1 MSDMSDDVILLG
13 RRVLVVEDD
22 MIIAMMVEDM
32 LRDLGCAVVGP
43 ANGLGEG
50 LALARDEGAIDAALL
65 DVNLGGETVFP
76 LADSLR
82 ARGVPLIFSTGYGEN
97 GLRAADL
104 GCAILRKPY
113 RASDVRC
120 ALNTAL
126 AGA

>member
-1 MSDMSDDVILLG
+1 MSEDVVLLG

-43 ANGLGEG
+43 ANGLREG
-50 LALARDEGAIDAALL
+50 LALARDDGAIDAALL
-65 DVNLGGETVFP
+65 DVNLGGDTVFP

-82 ARGVPLIFSTGYGEN
+82 ARGVPLIFSTGHGEI
-97 GLRAADL
+97 GLRPADV

-113 RASDVRC
+113 RASDVHD
-120 ALNTAL
+120 ALNAAL